1 MYSSHIILTGFHEN
15 LLTNSNVEVGRRT
28 DSILSQKHN
37 IFLFRKETKLK
48 FQITPLR
55 KLSAAYYEV
64 ESNSRPQSLTG
75 I

>member
-15 LLTNSNVEVGRRT
+15 LLTNSKVEVRRRT

-37 IFLFRKETKLK
+37 MFLFRKESKLK

-55 KLSAAYYEV
+55 KLSAAYYEG
-64 ESNSRPQSLTG
+64 E
-75 I
+75 